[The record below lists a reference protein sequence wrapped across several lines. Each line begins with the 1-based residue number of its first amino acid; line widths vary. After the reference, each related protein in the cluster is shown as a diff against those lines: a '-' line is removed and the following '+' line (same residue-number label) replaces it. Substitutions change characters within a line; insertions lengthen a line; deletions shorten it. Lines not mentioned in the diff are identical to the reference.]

1 MKKNFNL
8 NIDNI
13 HKSFTQKIPIFQDIS
28 FNIKNNNVVG
38 ITGHNGSGKTTLL
51 RVLSGVLLPSKGKVE
66 LTVENNLVKKDD
78 YYKYIGFVGPYL
90 NIYEE
95 FSPMENIKIFAEIR
109 GKEFNSDK
117 AIELLKMFNIY
128 KRRNDHVKTFSSGM
142 KQRVKYII
150 NFLEDFEILLLD
162 EPFTNLDSEGI
173 GTLIDLINM
182 HTLQG
187 GGIIIASNDDRE
199 KALCKDFVNIN
210 ITRN

>member
-8 NIDNI
+8 KVDNI
-13 HKSFTQKIPIFQDIS
+13 FKSFTTKIPIFENIS
-28 FNIKNNNVVG
+28 FDLNNKNVIG

-51 RVLSGVLLPSKGKVE
+51 RVLSGVLLPSKGKVS
-66 LTVENNLVKKDD
+66 LSVEDNLVKKDD

-95 FSPMENIKIFAEIR
+95 FTPLENIEIFSEIR
-109 GKEFNSDK
+109 GKEFNKDK
-117 AIELLKMFNIY
+117 AADLLKLFNLF
-128 KRRNDHVKTFSSGM
+128 KRRNDYVKTFSSGM

-173 GTLIDLINM
+173 SSLIDLINE
-182 HTLQG
+182 HTLSG
-187 GGIIIASNDDRE
+187 GGIIIASNDERE
-199 KALCKDFVNIN
+199 KAMCSSFVNIT
-210 ITRN
+210 IQRN